1 MAEYDELRSKT
12 RSQRENQAIA
22 LKIKF
27 KKSQTSDTSGS
38 HNKSELSKMSE
49 ASYMEPTTTNT
60 DYKIYIDNP
69 EILANEEPHLNP

>member
-12 RSQRENQAIA
+12 RSQRENQAIS

-27 KKSQTSDTSGS
+27 KKSQTSDTSNS
-38 HNKSELSKMSE
+38 NNKSEMSKMSE
-49 ASYMEPTTTNT
+49 ASTYIEPTTTNT

-69 EILANEEPHLNP
+69 EVLTNEETH

>member
-1 MAEYDELRSKT
+1 LAEYDELRSKT

-27 KKSQTSDTSGS
+27 KKSQTSDTSNS
-38 HNKSELSKMSE
+38 NNKSELSKMSE
-49 ASYMEPTTTNT
+49 SSYMEPTTTNT

-69 EILANEEPHLNP
+69 DVLTKEEPHVNP

>member
-27 KKSQTSDTSGS
+27 KKSQTSDTSNS
-38 HNKSELSKMSE
+38 INKSEMSKMSE
-49 ASYMEPTTTNT
+49 TSYMDTTTNT

-69 EILANEEPHLNP
+69 EVLTKEETN

>member
-12 RSQRENQAIA
+12 RSQRENQAIS

-27 KKSQTSDTSGS
+27 KKSQTSDTSNS
-38 HNKSELSKMSE
+38 NNKSEMSKMSE
-49 ASYMEPTTTNT
+49 ASYIEPTTTNT

-69 EILANEEPHLNP
+69 ELTKEETH